1 MTTTTTNYLTA
12 MRALGR
18 TMTYSAGVA
27 RALDSIPAAVLLSQL
42 VWSSTT
48 NDFGRTPR
56 DVDEEG
62 WFSYRLPD
70 LEDHLSLGSKQLR
83 SARALLEERSIIE
96 TKQFGMPA
104 QLYWR
109 LVPAGIEALFGSLVV
124 PKRQPFSVSKTADH
138 EMPKRQTA
146 GAKTATHTFSKTV
159 EDQEEDAAQERPM
172 LPQQQ
177 TKQDASQST
186 MFPKAVVT
194 PDQVLRGEHDGTSLA
209 LTGKHAAAAQAIA
222 DALLQ
227 EWARVW
233 GKARAQMT
241 VERRKVWS
249 RWAGEQRRPSDILRA
264 IRGMAYD
271 ESPADRSI
279 HNDWPLVARN
289 FDAWVALF
297 NSRTTA
303 GAKPVWPKKS
313 SPPGCREWRGIWI
326 PRDHVPD
333 RIDEDRL
340 AEGKQVFII
349 DDRNWA
355 DPTLRVG
362 RERIAA
368 QAARYGADINQPAR
382 KT

>member
-1 MTTTTTNYLTA
+1 MTTTTNYLTA

-18 TMTYSAGVA
+18 TITYSAGVA

-48 NDFGRTPR
+48 NDFGRAPR
-56 DVDEEG
+56 DVDDDG
-62 WFSYRLPD
+62 WFAYRLPD
-70 LEDHLSLGSKQLR
+70 LEEHLVLGTKQIR
-83 SARALLEERSIIE
+83 NARAVLEERGIIE
-96 TKQFGMPA
+96 TAQVGMPA
-104 QLYWR
+104 QLRWR
-109 LVPAGIEALFGSLVV
+109 ICPEGIDALFEQLGGV
-124 PKRQPFSVSKTADH
+124 PKRQDRSGRSASSDL
-138 EMPKRQTA
+138 PKGQTVA
-146 GAKTATHTFSKTV
+146 AKTATHTSSKTV
-159 EDQEEDAAQERPM
+159 EDQEEDAAQERPTQ
-172 LPQQQ
+172 PQQQ
-177 TKQDASQST
+177 TKQDAPQST

-194 PDQVLRGEHDGTSLA
+194 PDQILRGEHDGTSLA

-241 VERRKVWS
+241 VERRKAWS

-289 FDAWVALF
+289 FDAWVAIF
-297 NSRTTA
+297 NARTLA

-326 PRDHVPD
+326 PLNHVPD

-355 DPTLRVG
+355 DPTLRGG

-368 QAARYGADINQPAR
+368 QAARYGTEINQPAR